1 MFYVV
6 SVTLSSN
13 DIWSYSEA
21 AASMLQLVSKMNAV
35 DFFTTMQPLD
45 FRNKNIENL
54 LQLSGKRLTTS
65 FSFFVSGRLST
76 NL

>member
-13 DIWSYSEA
+13 DICSYSEA

-65 FSFFVSGRLST
+65 FPFFVSGRLST